1 MQNLANPRLPG
12 MMRIAF
18 FLLTNLAVILVI
30 SVIFTSFKIGN
41 VLDEQG
47 VDVRITALRE
57 ARH

>member
-1 MQNLANPRLPG
+1 

>member
-1 MQNLANPRLPG
+1 MQNLANPRLPD

-30 SVIFTSFKIGN
+30 FTSFKIGN
-41 VLDEQG
+41 VVDEQG
-47 VDVRITALRE
+47 VDVRIAALRE